1 MASISFS
8 TRPALFVLLAVAAG
22 SAGLVVTNP
31 GPADFEE
38 FAADQLTRLVSD
50 EVCRG
55 DGLPSVLRML
65 LPDCDGL
72 VRSQRRSFGQLAW
85 AHSQRRNL
93 GLFSIYRTQLGGRRL
108 LADLELPS
116 YRATTVAVAGHFWL
130 LQSEARGPQIS
141 SR

>member
-1 MASISFS
+1 MPATSFP
-8 TRPALFVLLAVAAG
+8 TAPALLGLLAVAAG
-22 SAGLVVTNP
+22 GAGLIVTNP

-38 FAADQLTRLVSD
+38 FAAEQLTRLVND
-50 EVCRG
+50 ELCRG
-55 DGLPSVLRML
+55 DGLPGMLRLM
-65 LPDCDGL
+65 LPDCEGL
-72 VRSQRRSFGQLAW
+72 VRSQRRTFGQLAW

-93 GLFSIYRTQLGGRRL
+93 GLLSIYRTQLGGRRL

-130 LQSEARGPQIS
+130 LQSETRGPQIS